1 MSALAVRGLE
11 AGYGATRAL
20 AGVSL
25 EVKAGEMV
33 ALVGANGAGKT
44 TLLKTIAGVL
54 RPRAGQVVLG
64 AEEIGRRPAWWVA
77 RRGITLVP
85 EGRGIFGDQTVRDNL
100 ALGALAARA
109 RGAARA
115 SGDEEAERAL
125 ALFPALRPRL
135 DDLAGSLSGGQ
146 QQMLAVARGLMAQ
159 PSVLLLDEPSL
170 GLAPMLV
177 REIFEALARLRAE
190 GLTILLVE
198 QMAAQALALADRAYV
213 LESGRITVAGTA
225 AEVRANP
232 AVIQAYLGRTGAG
245 ASRGTA
251 P

>member
-1 MSALAVRGLE
+1 VSALTVRGLE

-20 AGVSL
+20 TDVSL
-25 EVKAGEMV
+25 EVRPGELV
-33 ALVGANGAGKT
+33 ALIGANGAGKT

-54 RPRAGQVVLG
+54 RPRAGSIRLEN
-64 AEEIGRRPAWWVA
+64 EEIGGRAPWWVA

-100 ALGALAARA
+100 ALGALAAS
-109 RGAARA
+109 RGGATAGA
-115 SGDEEAERAL
+115 GDPTERAL
-125 ALFPALRPRL
+125 TLFPALRARL
-135 DDLAGSLSGGQ
+135 DEPAGRLSGGQ
-146 QQMLAVARGLMAQ
+146 QQMLAVARGLMAR
-159 PSVLLLDEPSL
+159 PRVLLLDEPSL
-170 GLAPMLV
+170 GLAPLLV
-177 REIFEALARLRAE
+177 REIFDALARLRAG

-213 LESGRITVAGTA
+213 LASGRITVAGTA

-232 AVIQAYLGRTGAG
+232 AVIQAYLGRAGAG
-245 ASRGTA
+245 QGSGAA